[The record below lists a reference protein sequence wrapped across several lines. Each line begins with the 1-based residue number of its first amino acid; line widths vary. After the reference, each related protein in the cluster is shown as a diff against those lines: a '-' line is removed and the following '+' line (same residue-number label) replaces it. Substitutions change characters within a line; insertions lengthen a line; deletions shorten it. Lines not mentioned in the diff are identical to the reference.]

1 MAQNQQAIR
10 KDGAGKL
17 FVLGVQH
24 LFAMFGATVLV
35 AILTGLDPMVTLF
48 CAGVGT
54 IIFHLCTK
62 GKVPTFLGSSFAFI
76 AGICT
81 VATMKSGGAA
91 FGTPEYL
98 NALPY
103 ATGALIVAG
112 AIYLVMA
119 LLVYFLGADRIL
131 RYFPPVVTGPMVIII
146 GLMLAPTAFDSI
158 TNVAAGGSLL
168 SNWIVAVVTILII
181 VICSI
186 LSKGFFKLVP
196 ILFGI
201 AGGYIVSLLF
211 GMVDTAPI
219 AQASWFAVPKF
230 FLPKFDWSA
239 ILLIA
244 PISLVT
250 FAEHVADITAN
261 GQVTGNNFIKD
272 PGLHRTLLGDGLAT
286 MFAGAVGGPSNT
298 TYSENTGVLAA
309 TKNYNPVTLRI
320 AAVMAI
326 LLAFILK
333 FGTVLESIPSP
344 VIGGISVVL
353 YGMIAVVGLR
363 TLVEN
368 RVDFTK
374 SRNLMIVAVMLVFGL
389 GLKGGI
395 TFNINVTDAATGAAG
410 TSTLAISGQVLA
422 AILGILLNAFL
433 PGKPKKEAI
442 ALEGDLN
449 GDGVVDELDE
459 QFRNHKPNDEAL
471 RTDSPL
477 DALEKAPEKLVYQ
490 PQPLEGE
497 SAKKEEQA

>member
-1 MAQNQQAIR
+1 MAQTQQELR

-17 FVLGVQH
+17 FVLGIQH

-54 IIFHLCTK
+54 IIFHLVTK

-76 AGICT
+76 GGIIS
-81 VATMKSGGAA
+81 VGMMKSGGAA
-91 FGTPEYL
+91 VGTPEYMA
-98 NALPY
+98 ALPY
-103 ATGALIVAG
+103 ATGAIIVAG
-112 AIYLVMA
+112 AIYILMA
-119 LLVYFLGADRIL
+119 VLVYFLGADRIL
-131 RYFPPVVTGPMVIII
+131 RFFPPVITGPMVIII
-146 GLMLAPTAFDSI
+146 GMMLAPSAINNI
-158 TNVAAGGSLL
+158 TTVAEGGTLL
-168 SNWIVAVVTILII
+168 GNWTVAIATILII
-181 VICSI
+181 IICS
-186 LSKGFFKLVP
+186 LLTKGFFKLVP

-201 AGGYIVSLLF
+201 AGGYVVSLLF

-219 AQASWFAVPKF
+219 AQASWVAIPSF

-320 AAVMAI
+320 AAVIAI
-326 LLAFILK
+326 VMSFVLK
-333 FGTVLESIPSP
+333 FGTVLESIPAP
-344 VIGGISVVL
+344 VIGGISVIL

-368 RVDFTK
+368 KVDFTNT
-374 SRNLMIVAVMLVFGL
+374 RNLMIVAVMLVFGL
-389 GLKGGI
+389 GLTNGI
-395 TFNINVTDAATGAAG
+395 SFTVNVTDPVTGVAAQNTF
-410 TSTLAISGQVLA
+410 AISGQVLA

-433 PGKPKKEAI
+433 PGKPQKAA
-442 ALEGDLN
+442 ALEGDFN

-471 RTDSPL
+471 RTDSPI
-477 DALEKAPEKLVYQ
+477 DALEKAPETLVYQ
-490 PQPLEGE
+490 PQPLV
-497 SAKKEEQA
+497 SAKDEDNAKA